1 VIQRPTLSPMAMGR
15 RRDRADTPGL
25 WISVND
31 PPPTGSH
38 PFYRRLNHIL
48 DTHGFDAFVESQCAG
63 FYAAKLG
70 PTRADLARLDRKRPK
85 KGRNTDWQHQ
95 HDSDARITRMKDG
108 RTHLAYKA
116 EHAVDM
122 GTGAGSGERDSVV
135 LECLGVGVA

>member
-1 VIQRPTLSPMAMGR
+1 MAMGR

-25 WISVND
+25 WIPVND